1 MNKSFNESS
10 SPASTHGASGA
21 TNKPGGL
28 FGYIQSR
35 KKVQQINNLNQAAAP
50 DATNPRSRRK
60 TEMKYHELAN
70 GATNY
75 LLDFMSDSD
84 DDEPLRRDDAM
95 SPPPI
100 FDTPSINVDINQS
113 WFSRFQK
120 SNTDNESMKKNVGVE
135 ELSSSWMS
143 QAMKTVDDATTKA
156 SDWLSSQTDSRRN
169 STLSSIASY
178 VPSINWS
185 PFSKDNNGGLPTIH
199 EDAPELN
206 NTRRFLPKMASR
218 SRLSFA
224 TKGRNPY
231 QAVIGRDADLLSSN
245 TSYFWSPANSLLS
258 WIKSKTMRLIEATDE
273 TYSKTTE
280 RPKSQPS
287 EASLQAVKNLLLLV
301 ETEASEL
308 KQLQTIASDSSSHS
322 SGDTQPDGFP
332 GIDIKPNSTAHS
344 TNTDL
349 PPIEENL
356 SFDSIN
362 SEYDS
367 MSSPVRSSPVR
378 PESSSA
384 NDNSRGNGKIDSNP
398 NNARNAE
405 MASRLA
411 EGTLRAYR

>member
-1 MNKSFNESS
+1 MSS
-10 SPASTHGASGA
+10 KDSGSSNATNTNTSLNQSRSPASGHSASGA
-21 TNKPGGL
+21 TDKPGGL

-35 KKVQQINNLNQAAAP
+35 KKVQQIHNLNQATTA
-50 DATNPRSRRK
+50 ATNPRSRRK
-60 TEMKYHELAN
+60 TEIKYHELAN

-100 FDTPSINVDINQS
+100 FDTPSMSNAGMANES
-113 WFSRFQK
+113 WLSRFQK
-120 SNTDNESMKKNVGVE
+120 SSTNHDSINKSAEIEESS
-135 ELSSSWMS
+135 SSSWMS
-143 QAMKTVDDATTKA
+143 QALKTVDDATTKA
-156 SDWLSSQTDSRRN
+156 SDWLSNQTDSTRN
-169 STLSSIASY
+169 SALSSIASY
-178 VPSINWS
+178 VPSISWL
-185 PFSKDNNGGLPTIH
+185 PFSKDNTGGLPTIH
-199 EDAPELN
+199 EDTPELN

-224 TKGRNPY
+224 TNGRNPF

-245 TSYFWSPANSLLS
+245 TSYFWNPANSWLS
-258 WIKSKTMRLIEATDE
+258 WIKNKTMRLIEATDE
-273 TYSKTTE
+273 TYYKTIE

-308 KQLQTIASDSSSHS
+308 KRLQINSSDASSH
-322 SGDTQPDGFP
+322 P
-332 GIDIKPNSTAHS
+332 STETSCHH
-344 TNTDL
+344 DL
-349 PPIEENL
+349 PPIEEDL
-356 SFDSIN
+356 SFDSCI
-362 SEYDS
+362 SEYGS
-367 MSSPVRSSPVR
+367 TSSPVRSSPVR
-378 PESSSA
+378 PESSSE
-384 NDNSRGNGKIDSNP
+384 NDNTREYGKMGSDP